1 MEGEILKCRIF
12 ATLTIKVHNFLIT
25 LVLMKLTYGIV
36 EFVVINVV
44 IGYDVP
50 LRLCKTKGIKI
61 INKNASNIKIR
72 KKKTVQKLCKYTLL

>member
-1 MEGEILKCRIF
+1 MEGGFEILKCRIF
-12 ATLTIKVHNFLIT
+12 ATSTIKVISL
-25 LVLMKLTYGIV
+25 LRMKLTYGIV

-50 LRLCKTKGIKI
+50 LRLCKKKGIKI

-72 KKKTVQKLCKYTLL
+72 KKKNCAKIM

>member
-1 MEGEILKCRIF
+1 MDIF
-12 ATLTIKVHNFLIT
+12 AISTSFNFGNLIIN

-50 LRLCKTKGIKI
+50 LRLCKKRTIKI
-61 INKNASNIKIR
+61 INKDTN
-72 KKKTVQKLCKYTLL
+72 KKELCKNYVNILFYSY

>member
-1 MEGEILKCRIF
+1 MSHIEVDIF
-12 ATLTIKVHNFLIT
+12 AISTSFNFGNLIIN

-36 EFVVINVV
+36 EFVVIYVV

-50 LRLCKTKGIKI
+50 LRLCKKKGIKI